1 MQAKRFQGRVAIV
14 TGGSMGIGR
23 STALQLAAEGA
34 HVVACARRKPKLDE
48 LAAEIRTNGGSFTGV
63 ELDVAEIG
71 RASCRE
77 RV

>member
-1 MQAKRFQGRVAIV
+1 MQAKRFQDKVAIV

-48 LAAEIRTNGGSFTGV
+48 L
-63 ELDVAEIG
+63 VARSRLVG
-71 RASCRE
+71 AVAPASLWMLPMSPDLRH
-77 RV
+77 